1 VGAAN
6 ENCSKMAVAVNSP
19 DCNNSTIFCLDSSP
33 KAFAMSSIR
42 IIITYLAN
50 LGISSLIMMPFCDFG
65 HLDIMQKKSLDIF
78 LRILMI

>member
-6 ENCSKMAVAVNSP
+6 ENCSKMAVAGNSP
-19 DCNNSTIFCLDSSP
+19 DCNNSTIFFLDSSP

-50 LGISSLIMMPFCDFG
+50 LGISSLIS
-65 HLDIMQKKSLDIF
+65 K
-78 LRILMI
+78 